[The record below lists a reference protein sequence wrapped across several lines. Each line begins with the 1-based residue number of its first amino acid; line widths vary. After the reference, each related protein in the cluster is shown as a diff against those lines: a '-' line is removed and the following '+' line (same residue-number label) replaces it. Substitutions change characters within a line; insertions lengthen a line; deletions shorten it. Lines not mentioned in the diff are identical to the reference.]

1 MCRVSSGEY
10 SYVNLE
16 VICLITFLGEKIQAL
31 CKWVIT
37 DRAIQKMGILFF
49 SCTITYEKQ
58 WAFFIDV
65 HAMLLFFSIS
75 NHTLYDNKNMFKPYL
90 FFPRRSKTFFKK
102 NKINQMLYVLLKW
115 SQIIFKTGVDVLVY
129 LYQIPCSITQ
139 NEDDYYTISYV
150 GFRFLRFIEKNG

>member
-1 MCRVSSGEY
+1 
-10 SYVNLE
+10 
-16 VICLITFLGEKIQAL
+16 
-31 CKWVIT
+31 
-37 DRAIQKMGILFF
+37 
-49 SCTITYEKQ
+49 
-58 WAFFIDV
+58 
-65 HAMLLFFSIS
+65 
-75 NHTLYDNKNMFKPYL
+75 MFKPYL